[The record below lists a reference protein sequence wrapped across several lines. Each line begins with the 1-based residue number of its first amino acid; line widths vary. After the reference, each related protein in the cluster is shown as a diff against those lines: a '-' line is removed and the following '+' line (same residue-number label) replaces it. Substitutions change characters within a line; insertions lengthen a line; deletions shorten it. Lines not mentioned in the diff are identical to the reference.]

1 MSIISQLKKKE
12 DTELGKKFSTLMK
25 SNLPISFVACAFGV
39 ISKNLSPIPRT
50 QRSIAM
56 FLLRLL

>member
-12 DTELGKKFSTLMK
+12 DAELGKKLFTLMK
-25 SNLPISFVACAFGV
+25 SNLPVSFLAHAFGV
-39 ISKNLSPIPRT
+39 FSSIPWT

-56 FLLRLL
+56 FLLRFL